1 MGTCGVFM
9 HDMVS
14 HNAVTICSER
24 QNTVLIHL
32 KCLANR
38 RSITLLF
45 FFVFSLRCCQVLQN
59 RGLLYYE
66 IGDIENA
73 LQDFLAASKV
83 E

>member
-14 HNAVTICSER
+14 HNAVTICSEL

-45 FFVFSLRCCQVLQN
+45 FFFVFFVAMLSGFTKSRIA
-59 RGLLYYE
+59 LL
-66 IGDIENA
+66 
-73 LQDFLAASKV
+73 
-83 E
+83 

>member
-1 MGTCGVFM
+1 METWGVLM

-14 HNAVTICSER
+14 HNTMTICSEL
-24 QNTVLIHL
+24 QNTLLIHL

-38 RSITLLF
+38 RSVILC
-45 FFVFSLRCCQVLQN
+45 FSLRCCQVLQN